1 MILARNRNHESMSQL
16 KKILQTR
23 ENLYKLGLMIFGL
36 TLFPGMI
43 YIVGKIFITSSNTI
57 SDFYSY
63 FYGSLL
69 DMGQDGLI
77 VWGIASGPYLVY
89 EGYLLL
95 RGFIPKRSLA
105 TLEKDQELE

>member
-1 MILARNRNHESMSQL
+1 MSEL
-16 KKILQTR
+16 KKILLTR

-43 YIVGKIFITSSNTI
+43 YIVGKIFITSSNAI

-77 VWGIASGPYLVY
+77 VWGIACGPYLVY
-89 EGYLLL
+89 EGYLLVK
-95 RGFIPKRSLA
+95 GFLSRRTPA